1 MLSMQYME
9 KLDEKFLA
17 LSVRYGYSF
26 AIKAQLQHYSAK
38 PLRSMNYLRS
48 YQQWK

>member
-1 MLSMQYME
+1 MQYIE

-17 LSVRYGYSF
+17 LSIMYGYSF
-26 AIKAQLQHYSAK
+26 AIKAQLQRCSAK
-38 PLRSMNYLRS
+38 PLRSMDNLRS